1 MRDFI
6 IIFMIYDINN
16 SFIRIDELDEIFF
29 RLKKKQKNNVQQ
41 KY

>member
-1 MRDFI
+1 MRDFV